1 MTVTYSTDKAETTL
15 QDAATMLGCDLQG
28 YTVLLAGDVTGLMP
42 KHVKTEIERH
52 MKHAMVD
59 KGLDVSTFI
68 INKDKQRIM
77 DFISKQADVYQV
89 NLLKVAGFHELQNH
103 KIDAVLPIGEVSEKL
118 IKWAKAKGW
127 EVWGDE

>member
-1 MTVTYSTDKAETTL
+1 MSVGYSTDKPMTTL
-15 QDAATMLGCDLQG
+15 QDAAAMLGCDLQG
-28 YTVLLAGDVTGLMP
+28 YTVLLAGDVTGLTP
-42 KHVKTEIERH
+42 KQVKTSIEQFMRA
-52 MKHAMVD
+52 AMVEA
-59 KGLDVSTFI
+59 GLDVSTFI

-127 EVWGDE
+127 EVWGGE